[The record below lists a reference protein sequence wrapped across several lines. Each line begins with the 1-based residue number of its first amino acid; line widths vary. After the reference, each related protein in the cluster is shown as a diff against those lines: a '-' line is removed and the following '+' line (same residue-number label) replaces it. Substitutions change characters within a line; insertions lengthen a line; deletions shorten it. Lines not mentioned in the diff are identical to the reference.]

1 MKKAK
6 KQKKTALV
14 LALVLLLG
22 ILTGCATGNSNN
34 TGGENGGDASF
45 GNGDGTET
53 VYEIAY
59 VYDVMNLSTEV
70 NLQYLKDYFTYYES
84 THQGIKIEI
93 SEFNCDN
100 DVEQQINDVQ
110 TCIAMGVDCIIF
122 KYYDAEALV
131 DFVSLLIPT
140 ISV

>member
-6 KQKKTALV
+6 NQKKTALV

-45 GNGDGTET
+45 GNGDGTDT

-70 NLQYLKDYFTYYES
+70 NLQYCFR
-84 THQGIKIEI
+84 
-93 SEFNCDN
+93 
-100 DVEQQINDVQ
+100 
-110 TCIAMGVDCIIF
+110 
-122 KYYDAEALV
+122 
-131 DFVSLLIPT
+131 
-140 ISV
+140 